1 MTSWRIPKDNT
12 ALLIIDAQEKLIAA
26 MPNPQ
31 YIEKRIATATH
42 VAKALEIPIHITEQS
57 PQKLGSTLASIKQAA
72 GEKAFYYNKT
82 TFSALSALPVSL
94 PKYLLICGLET
105 HVCVRQTIYDLRA
118 KEYIPYLLADAVAS
132 RHAIDHDT
140 ALRELSTDRILIT
153 TLEAI
158 TFEILQS
165 ADHPQFKTI
174 QNYIK
179 LLT

>member
-12 ALLIIDAQEKLIAA
+12 ALLIIDAQEKLLAA

-31 YIEKRIATATH
+31 SIEKRIATAAH
-42 VAKALEIPIHITEQS
+42 IANALQIPIHITEQC
-57 PQKLGSTLASIKQAA
+57 PQKLGPTLLSIKQAA
-72 GEKAFYYNKT
+72 AETAHYHTKT
-82 TFSALSALPVSL
+82 TFSALPALPRPI
-94 PKYLLICGLET
+94 PKHILVCGLET

-118 KEYIPYLLADAVAS
+118 HEYIPYLLADAITS
-132 RHAIDHDT
+132 RHLIDHDT

-153 TLEAI
+153 TLETI

-174 QNYIK
+174 QTLIK
-179 LLT
+179 QL